1 MKRFLLAVAAALV
14 VMSASAQD
22 KLNFEAPLF
31 GVTKKNVKPKWS
43 VVAFG
48 EVGGGYSYRFNLPAQ
63 IHGNG
68 GFAEL
73 NLVEL
78 RYRPWRNGN
87 MLSLGLSGCLDAHV
101 ATKTT
106 YFGKD
111 GQFTAP
117 TPGWLA
123 ARAIAA
129 ERVISLNLGYT
140 REFGDWRTGLFLSP
154 GVGHGILQ
162 NRYWAGVPEY
172 DPEYGDTALS
182 SINMGFV
189 GSYRHRE
196 NMYMPNG
203 LRLGISAGIWYRSVG
218 LMVGWH
224 YRSVLPG
231 NQNVIHAGISIRY

>member
-1 MKRFLLAVAAALV
+1 MFLALAAVLTALP
-14 VMSASAQD
+14 VMAQD

-48 EVGGGYSYRFNLPAQ
+48 EVGGGYSCRFNLPSQ
-63 IHGNG
+63 IHPNG
-68 GFAEL
+68 GYAEL
-73 NLVEL
+73 NLLEL
-78 RYRPWRNGN
+78 RCRPWRNGN
-87 MLSLGLSGCLDAHV
+87 LLSLGLTGSLDAHV

-106 YFGKD
+106 FFGMD
-111 GQFTAP
+111 GQFTTP

-129 ERVISLNLGYT
+129 ERVVSLSLGYT
-140 REFGDWRTGLFLSP
+140 REFGDWKAGLFLSP

-162 NRYWAGVPEY
+162 NRYRAGVPEY
-172 DPEYGDTALS
+172 DPETGDKTLS
-182 SINMGFV
+182 SINTGFV
-189 GSYRHRE
+189 GSYRHRD

-203 LRLGISAGIWYRSVG
+203 LRLGLSAGIWYRSVG
-218 LMVGWH
+218 LTVGWH

-231 NQNVIHAGISIRY
+231 SQNVFHAGLSIRY

>member
-1 MKRFLLAVAAALV
+1 MTLALAVVLMALP
-14 VMSASAQD
+14 AIAQD

-48 EVGGGYSYRFNLPAQ
+48 EVSGGYSYRFNLPSQ
-63 IHGNG
+63 IHKNG
-68 GFAEL
+68 AFAEM
-73 NLVEL
+73 NLLEL

-87 MLSLGLSGCLDAHV
+87 LLSLGLTGCLDAHV

-106 YFGKD
+106 FFGMD
-111 GQFTAP
+111 EQFTTI

-123 ARAIAA
+123 ARAVAA
-129 ERVISLNLGYT
+129 ERVFSFSLGYT
-140 REFGDWRTGLFLSP
+140 KEFGDWKAGLFLSP

-172 DPEYGDTALS
+172 DPETGNDVLS
-182 SINMGFV
+182 SINTGFV
-189 GSYRHRE
+189 DSHRHRD

-203 LRLGISAGIWYRSVG
+203 LRLGVSTGIWYRSVG
-218 LMVGWH
+218 LTVGWH
-224 YRSVLPG
+224 CRSVLPG
-231 NQNVIHAGISIRY
+231 HQNVIHAGLSIRY